1 MKIPCDPFPTKTLG
15 RSKCLG
21 QRRESL
27 QCDSDVAIWTVEN
40 QPRLQTATLKNRESQ
55 VPLVLWGHFL
65 LDKGESTREKTFG
78 WVFATKRPLIFF
90 WCKILNPFLHTE
102 ISLRFCGPV
111 CPKYTKPF
119 SNPTPSGDGSRFHWL
134 PDTQRSARIQQ
145 KVGLC
150 FTPSI
155 LFWLKSYGSYWVTQI
170 IHPFEENATK
180 IIGTFS
186 DHPKTPF
193 CETRPLV
200 YRLEAMLNA

>member
-1 MKIPCDPFPTKTLG
+1 MRSIPNKNSGEVQMPGAAQGISSVWFWRGYLDCRK
-15 RSKCLG
+15 S
-21 QRRESL
+21 
-27 QCDSDVAIWTVEN
+27 A
-40 QPRLQTATLKNRESQ
+40 QTANCHSEKSREPSAI
-55 VPLVLWGHFL
+55 VLWGHFL

-155 LFWLKSYGSYWVTQI
+155 LFLAKKLWEFL
-170 IHPFEENATK
+170 
-180 IIGTFS
+180 S
-186 DHPKTPF
+186 DPNNS
-193 CETRPLV
+193 PLWRKC
-200 YRLEAMLNA
+200 Y